1 MKKFVL
7 PILLMLFLFPLRAS
21 ATTISFFYGEGCPHC
36 AKEKT
41 FLKELQE
48 EYPDIKIDYYETW
61 YNEENSDLLKKV
73 KESFSE
79 YHSYVPY
86 TVIGNKTWTGYQE
99 TVESEIRSYIKAC
112 QYKECT
118 DIVEKVKE
126 TGESVTIQQD
136 TSRETVTLPVFGTF
150 SVKKV
155 TVPLLAVLMGFLD
168 GFNPCAMWV
177 LLFLISMLLGMK
189 DRKKMWLLGSTFIA
203 GSGFIYFLF
212 LTSWLKLATTV
223 NQLIILRICL
233 GGFAAL
239 FGIYELVTALR
250 KKEVGCTV
258 TNQKQRKK
266 IMGLIKRYLHEQSFV
281 LACIGI
287 LFVSFL
293 VNLIEFACSAGFP
306 VLFTQILSM
315 LNFNQAESLGL
326 ILIYILFYLI
336 DDIIVFVISMKTLKA
351 FGISNKW
358 QKYTKLISGILLI
371 VVALYLI
378 FQ

>member
-1 MKKFVL
+1 MKKLIV
-7 PILLMLFLFPLRAS
+7 PILFLFLLFPFKVG
-21 ATTISFFYGEGCPHC
+21 ATTISFFYGDGCPHC
-36 AKEKT
+36 AKEKIL
-41 FLKELQE
+41 LKELQE
-48 EYPDIKIDYYETW
+48 EYPDLKIDYYETW
-61 YNEENSDLLKKV
+61 YDEENSNLLKKV

-99 TVESEIRSYIKAC
+99 TVASEIKNYIKAC
-112 QYKECT
+112 QYKECD
-118 DIVEKVKE
+118 DIVAKVKK
-126 TGESVTIQQD
+126 TGEPVKIELD
-136 TSRETVTLPVFGTF
+136 TSRETVTLPMFGTF
-150 SVKKV
+150 SIKKV

-177 LLFLISMLLGMK
+177 LLFLISLLLGMK
-189 DRKKMWLLGSTFIA
+189 DRKKMWILGSIFIA
-203 GSGFIYFLF
+203 GSGLIYFLF

-223 NQLIILRICL
+223 NQLIILRIGL
-233 GGFAAL
+233 GVLASV
-239 FGIYELVTALR
+239 FGMYELFTAFR

-281 LACIGI
+281 LACVGI

-306 VLFTQILSM
+306 VLFTQIISM
-315 LNFNQAESLGL
+315 MNFNKVESLGL
-326 ILIYILFYLI
+326 ILIYVLFYLI

-358 QKYTKLISGILLI
+358 QKYTKIISGILLL